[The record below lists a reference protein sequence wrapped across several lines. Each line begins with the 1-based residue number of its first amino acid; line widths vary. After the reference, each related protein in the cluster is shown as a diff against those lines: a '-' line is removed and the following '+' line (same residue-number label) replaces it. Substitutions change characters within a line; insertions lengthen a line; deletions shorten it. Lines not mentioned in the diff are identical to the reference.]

1 MKKTI
6 TIFGSSLP
14 KEGDKEFEIAYQLG
28 SLLAKNNF
36 NICTGGYRGIMH
48 AASKGAAE
56 NGAEAIGITVD
67 LWGAIPSEFLTK
79 EIKCENLFERITK
92 LIEAGDGY
100 IVLQGGTG
108 TLLELAVVWE
118 LINKNLAAKK
128 PIVCHSSM
136 WNEIVRVMERQI
148 EREKRSTG
156 LIKCIDNVEEIVD
169 YLNKS
174 INNF

>member
-14 KEGDKEFEIAYQLG
+14 KEGDKEFEDAYLLG
-28 SLLAKNNF
+28 SLLAKGNF

-48 AASKGAAE
+48 AASKGAKE

-67 LWGAIPSEFLTK
+67 LWGATPSEYLTQ

-100 IVLQGGTG
+100 IILQGGTG
-108 TLLELAVVWE
+108 TLLELSAVWE
-118 LINKNLAAKK
+118 LMNKGLITKKLAA
-128 PIVCHSSM
+128 CHSTM
-136 WNEIVRVMERQI
+136 WSDIVPVIDKQI
-148 EREKRSTG
+148 RRENRTAG
-156 LIKCIDNVEEIVD
+156 LIECFDNVEAIAD
-169 YLNKS
+169 YFKRNMG
-174 INNF
+174 